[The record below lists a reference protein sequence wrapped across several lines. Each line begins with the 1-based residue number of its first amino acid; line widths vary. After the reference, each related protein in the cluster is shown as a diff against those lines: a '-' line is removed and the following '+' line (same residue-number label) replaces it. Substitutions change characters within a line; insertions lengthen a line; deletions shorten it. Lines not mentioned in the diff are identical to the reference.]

1 LINQHIKKIFS
12 HSLIYGVGNV
22 INRFLGFLL
31 LPVYTHYF
39 APSEFG
45 IYSLVYAFWFFA
57 AVFYLYGME
66 TSFQKFC
73 VEAKTFEDRRNYY
86 SSTILLIFIT
96 SVCFSLLIFSL
107 SRVFSNLL
115 TGNEGN
121 YNLIRI
127 LAILMVVD
135 ALSRFNMILLNAE
148 QRSKVYTYINIS
160 GVIVNIFFN
169 ILFIIILHYGI
180 ESIFYSFIISYTY
193 IFIISFLFCI
203 KYFHLKISKDK
214 LNILT
219 SFGFKFI
226 LYGIFM
232 ISLDFIDRFFL
243 GYYKGEAEVGIYS
256 ACYRIG
262 MVMNL
267 LISGFRTAWIP
278 FFLNLKNEENN
289 KLIFSKIFSLFFYTG
304 LFVFLVVAL
313 FGNEIVRFKIGNF
326 SVLDKAYWGGMIILP
341 YILFSYLIF
350 GLYTNIYIAS
360 YYSNKIGFLIISSAV
375 GCISNVLLNIILIP
389 RYSLYGAAISTLISY
404 LLMFSTLY
412 YFSQQI
418 YFIKYEWKRIII
430 TFTLT
435 LFLYLFNSYFFQIM
449 NIANISNSIVYLF
462 KLLSIL
468 ILIIVLWQSKWLKIG
483 GEISY

>member
-1 LINQHIKKIFS
+1 M
-12 HSLIYGVGNV
+12 
-22 INRFLGFLL
+22 
-31 LPVYTHYF
+31 
-39 APSEFG
+39 
-45 IYSLVYAFWFFA
+45 YAFWFFA

-73 VEAKTFEDRRNYY
+73 VEAKTIEERRNYY

-107 SRVFSNLL
+107 SGVFSKLL
-115 TGNEGN
+115 TGNEG
-121 YNLIRI
+121 YYYLIRL
-127 LAILMVVD
+127 LAILMVAD

-169 ILFIIILHYGI
+169 IFFIIILHYGI

-193 IFIISFLFCI
+193 IFLISFLFCI
-203 KYFHLKISKDK
+203 KYFHFKISNDK
-214 LNILT
+214 LSILT
-219 SFGFKFI
+219 GFGFKFI

-278 FFLNLKNEENN
+278 FFLNLKDEENN
-289 KLIFSKIFSLFFYTG
+289 KQIFSKIFSLFFYTG
-304 LFVFLVVAL
+304 LLVFLVVSL
-313 FGNEIVRFKIGNF
+313 FGNEIVRFRIGNF

-350 GLYTNIYIAS
+350 GLYTNIYVAS
-360 YYSNKIGFLIISSAV
+360 YYSNKIGYLIISSAV
-375 GCISNVLLNIILIP
+375 GCFSNVILNIILIP
-389 RYSLYGAAISTLISY
+389 RYSLYGAAISTMISY
-404 LLMFSTLY
+404 ILMFSTLY
-412 YFSQQI
+412 YFSQKI
-418 YFIKYEWKRIII
+418 YFIKYEWKRISMAFI
-430 TFTLT
+430 LT

-449 NIANISNSIVYLF
+449 NIANISYSIVYMF
-462 KLLSIL
+462 KVLSIL
-468 ILIIVLWQSKWLKIG
+468 ILIIVLWQSKWLKIS